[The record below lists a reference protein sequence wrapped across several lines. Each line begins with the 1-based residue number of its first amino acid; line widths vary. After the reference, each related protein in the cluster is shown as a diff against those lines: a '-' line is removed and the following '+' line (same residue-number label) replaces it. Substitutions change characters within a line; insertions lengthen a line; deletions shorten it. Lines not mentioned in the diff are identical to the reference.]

1 MGPSTAAYAGS
12 MQLPLAPLLT
22 LLSGCGEPVTAPDL
36 DGPSPEAAA
45 GEPVPTPAAVATPPA
60 APEWLEARL
69 LPWGPERQALTAAY
83 LRGHRTSADLPEED
97 ELLATLQPRLVVL
110 HWTAGPTAEG
120 AWNTFAPTR
129 LAGRP
134 ELSRVAGGDLNVSAH
149 FLVDRD
155 GSVQRL
161 LPDTAVARHV
171 IGLNHLALGI
181 ENVGGGERW
190 PLTEAQVAANVALV
204 RWLVARHPGI
214 THLIGHSEYQLMEA
228 HPYFEERD
236 PTYRTVKPDPG
247 ADFLAAVRAE
257 LQDLPL
263 EGPPSPEATP

>member
-12 MQLPLAPLLT
+12 MQQLLVPLLAA
-22 LLSGCGEPVTAPDL
+22 LAGCAEPVAAPVAPVAG
-36 DGPSPEAAA
+36 GPSFAA
-45 GEPVPTPAAVATPPA
+45 EPPA
-60 APEWLEARL
+60 APPSEPPAELPAELVIEDRL
-69 LPWGPERQALTAAY
+69 LPWDAERQALTAAY
-83 LRGHRTSADLPEED
+83 LRGHRTAADLPAD
-97 ELLATLQPRLVVL
+97 DASLATLEPRLVVL
-110 HWTAGPTAEG
+110 HWTAGPTAVG

-134 ELSRVAGGDLNVSAH
+134 ELARVAGGDLNVSAH

-155 GSVQRL
+155 GRVQRL

-171 IGLNHLALGI
+171 IGLNHVALGI

-204 RWLVARHPGI
+204 RWLVGRHPGI
-214 THLIGHSEYQLMEA
+214 THLIGHSEYQELEG

-236 PTYRTVKPDPG
+236 PSYRTVKPDPG
-247 ADFLAAVRAE
+247 ADFLAAVRAG
-257 LQDLPL
+257 LVDLDL
-263 EGPPSPEATP
+263 EGPP